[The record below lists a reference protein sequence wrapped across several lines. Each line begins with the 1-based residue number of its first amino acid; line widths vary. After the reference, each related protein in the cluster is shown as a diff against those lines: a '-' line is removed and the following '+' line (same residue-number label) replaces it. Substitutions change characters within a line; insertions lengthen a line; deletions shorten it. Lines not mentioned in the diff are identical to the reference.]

1 MNFKTKKR
9 KNKLLKY
16 INKAEEGRVS
26 ISYFHLYC
34 SVTCVVTP
42 GKKQLKR
49 GGGSQFNRTQ
59 SFMVAGGSWSCCIH
73 SQEAGSYQC
82 QCSVLPMPVLR
93 LLSPFQSLQNPGSR
107 VVPPII
113 KMGFPCCG
121 VVVRVFNSSTGS
133 SLLSWRFLKI
143 PLDTSKGT
151 FVQLILTRTS

>member
-73 SQEAGSYQC
+73 SQEAEGDEHC
-82 QCSVLPMPVLR
+82 CSSSFLPFIHREP
-93 LLSPFQSLQNPGSR
+93 SPHFR
-107 VVPPII
+107 
-113 KMGFPCCG
+113 
-121 VVVRVFNSSTGS
+121 
-133 SLLSWRFLKI
+133 
-143 PLDTSKGT
+143 
-151 FVQLILTRTS
+151 